1 MEVDEDDFAAP
12 LHHPVG
18 GDGGVDSPR
27 EENGDAPGYTRGK
40 SARSRETLHGVER
53 FSGED
58 LQVDRERRVAQ
69 VHGRARPRLDR
80 RADPLVHFRRREGK
94 CFVRPLRRNAEG
106 AEDMPRGLLRHGLLH
121 PPDLRG
127 NLEAQGVVRDSHDA
141 AEPLRA
147 GPVVVGGEGSM
158 RGALALHTLGFPVL
172 GIPASIDNDIGGT
185 QMSLGV
191 DTALNTIIEAIDKL
205 RDTASSHQRA
215 FIVETMGREC
225 GYLALMAGI
234 IGGAEVVLIPEQE
247 TPPEEVAAAIS
258 DAYMRGKT
266 HAIIVVAEGAT
277 LHASELMKQ
286 LDAMNTGFQYRV
298 TILGHIQRGGRP
310 SAFDRLLASRFGVA
324 AVERLLAGEKGVM
337 VGLQGREIETT
348 PLEEVCSKKRYA
360 NREYYRMA
368 KTLAK

>member
-1 MEVDEDDFAAP
+1 MKTIA
-12 LHHPVG
+12 LMTSG
-18 GDGGVDSPR
+18 
-27 EENGDAPGYTRGK
+27 GDAPGMNPC
-40 SARSRETLHGVER
+40 V
-53 FSGED
+53 
-58 LQVDRERRVAQ
+58 
-69 VHGRARPRLDR
+69 RA
-80 RADPLVHFRRREGK
+80 
-94 CFVRPLRRNAEG
+94 
-106 AEDMPRGLLRHGLLH
+106 
-121 PPDLRG
+121 
-127 NLEAQGVVRDSHDA
+127 VVRAAIGSGLAVKAIRRGFEGLVNGEFVEMGARDVGSILQKGGTILMTGRFPDFADLKYQRLAVRKLNEANVDA
-141 AEPLRA
+141 L
-147 GPVVVGGEGSM
+147 VVVGGEGSM
-158 RGALALHTLGFPVL
+158 RGALALHTLGFPAL

-368 KTLAK
+368 KMLAK

>member
-1 MEVDEDDFAAP
+1 
-12 LHHPVG
+12 
-18 GDGGVDSPR
+18 
-27 EENGDAPGYTRGK
+27 
-40 SARSRETLHGVER
+40 
-53 FSGED
+53 
-58 LQVDRERRVAQ
+58 
-69 VHGRARPRLDR
+69 
-80 RADPLVHFRRREGK
+80 
-94 CFVRPLRRNAEG
+94 
-106 AEDMPRGLLRHGLLH
+106 
-121 PPDLRG
+121 
-127 NLEAQGVVRDSHDA
+127 
-141 AEPLRA
+141 
-147 GPVVVGGEGSM
+147 
-158 RGALALHTLGFPVL
+158 
-172 GIPASIDNDIGGT
+172 
-185 QMSLGV
+185 MSLGV

-368 KTLAK
+368 KMLAK